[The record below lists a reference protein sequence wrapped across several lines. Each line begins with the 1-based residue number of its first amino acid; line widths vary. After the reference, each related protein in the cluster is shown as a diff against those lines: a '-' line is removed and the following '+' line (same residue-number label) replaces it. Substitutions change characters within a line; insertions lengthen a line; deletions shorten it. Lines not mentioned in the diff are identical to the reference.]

1 MINSRAAAL
10 HMYSDSALGD
20 TMSLKLIFPGVYAIN
35 LGAVNAFL
43 IADESTYPLI
53 DTGYPQSVPAILAAI
68 QGLNVRPEMITNI
81 VLTHCHPDHAGG
93 VAEMQR
99 LSDAMV
105 WAHPFDAAVVRG
117 LRPMATVFPSP
128 GLLNQVLYRMV
139 VTRTSP
145 EIPPLQE
152 VHEIVDGTV
161 LPIRGGLRVIHTP
174 GHSAGHVAL
183 RLEHDGGL
191 LIAGDACSNLPNLRL
206 SIVYEDLALGQ
217 RSLAQLA
224 RIPAQVICFGHGPE
238 LRGKAVA
245 TFSKRWQ
252 A

>member
-1 MINSRAAAL
+1 
-10 HMYSDSALGD
+10 MYSDSALGE

-35 LGAVNAFL
+35 LGSVNTFL
-43 IADESTYPLI
+43 IADGKHFTLI
-53 DTGYPQSVPAILAAI
+53 DTGYVQSVPAILAAI
-68 QGLNVRPEMITNI
+68 HGLNVRPEMITNI

-105 WAHPFDAAVVRG
+105 WVHPFDAAVVRG
-117 LRPMATVFPSP
+117 LRPMVPVIPSP
-128 GLLNQVLYRMV
+128 GLLNQLLYRMV

-145 EIPPLQE
+145 EIPPIQE
-152 VHEIVDGTV
+152 VHDLVDGTV

-183 RLEHDGGL
+183 RLERNGGL
-191 LIAGDACSNLPNLRL
+191 LFVGDACSNLPNLRL
-206 SIVYEDLALGQ
+206 SIVYEDLAVGQ

-224 RIPAQVICFGHGPE
+224 SIPAQMICFGHGPE
-238 LRGKAVA
+238 LQGTAVA
-245 TFSKRWQ
+245 TFAKRWQ